1 MSVNGRG
8 DVYIRTITLNHTQA
22 RQVENKHILLKR
34 GIIYSQAQAA
44 YVGNQSEQS
53 FQIAAADYCSAN
65 CLKLTDIDLSSLY
78 VKAAVSG
85 AIVHILGTLNDQ

>member
-22 RQVENKHILLKR
+22 RQVEHKHILLKR
-34 GIIYSQAQAA
+34 CVVYSQTQAA

-53 FQIAAADYCSAN
+53 FQMDATDYCGSK
-65 CLKLTDIDLSSLY
+65 CLRLTDIDLSSLY